1 MTKQSVLSFIG
12 TGHLGS
18 ALVKGFVKSGYPAEH
33 IVVSNRSPE
42 KSALLVNTLG
52 VSSVV
57 TNTQAAEVADVI
69 FLAVKPQFIEEV
81 CLEISPVIIKKRPL
95 IISLAGVISLHDL
108 SLALG
113 DDTLGIVRAM
123 TNTPTEYRKGIS
135 ALFASVSIT
144 TAQRKQTAMLF
155 NLIGK
160 SIWVEKEGL
169 LNTLT
174 APVGCAPAYVFLFL
188 EALEEAAIS
197 VGISPDLAK
206 DITLNAVIGAA
217 ELATQSGESFSSLRE
232 KVTTKGGITA
242 ASLEEI
248 SMPDFISKFKQVYKT
263 AEKRIHEIDI
273 TLRKK

>member
-1 MTKQSVLSFIG
+1 MTKKLILSFIG
-12 TGHLGS
+12 AGHLGS
-18 ALVKGFVKSGYPAEH
+18 ALVKGLVKSGYPADR

-42 KSALLVNTLG
+42 KLTSLVNTLG

-57 TNTQAAEVADVI
+57 TNTQAAEVADVL

-108 SLALG
+108 ALALD
-113 DDTLGIVRAM
+113 DDTLGIIRAM
-123 TNTPTEYRKGIS
+123 TNTPTEHGKGVS
-135 ALFASVSIT
+135 ALFANVSSTPSQREQT
-144 TAQRKQTAMLF
+144 TMLF

-160 SIWVEKEGL
+160 SIWVEEERL

-188 EALEEAAIS
+188 EALQEAAIS

-206 DITLNAVIGAA
+206 EVALNTVIGAA
-217 ELATQSGESFSSLRE
+217 DLAKQSGESFSSLRE
-232 KVTTKGGITA
+232 KVTTSGGITA

-248 SMPDFISKFKQVYKT
+248 SMPDFISKFKKVYKA

-273 TLRKK
+273 ALRKK